1 MNNGLK
7 SGLVLLVLGII
18 CGTLLA
24 LVNSLTAPKISDIE
38 EAAQYEALKEFFYD
52 IEDPNYD
59 SYIITV
65 DYDLV
70 KLEIDEGN
78 VEAIFVVKTKGTDT
92 IEALGYL
99 VYANGYSSDAPITML
114 IVVEEN
120 MDVLGY
126 TVVNHKETTG
136 FGADIV
142 DEDFGVD
149 SLIDLSGFGLS
160 PEVDAVVNATFT
172 MNGIE
177 ECFNIVAQRA
187 SGEFGGGLD
196 D

>member
-7 SGLVLLVLGII
+7 SGLVLLILGVI

-24 LVNSLTAPKISDIE
+24 LVNSFTAPRISDIE

-52 IEDPNYD
+52 VDDPNYD
-59 SYIITV
+59 SYVITV
-65 DYDLV
+65 DYDLT
-70 KLEIDEGN
+70 KMDINEGS
-78 VEAIFVVKTKGTDT
+78 VQSIFVIKTKGTDN

-126 TVVNHKETTG
+126 TVVSHKETTG

-142 DEDFGVD
+142 DEDFGVT
-149 SLIDLSGFGLS
+149 SLIDLSGFGLP

-187 SGEFGGGLD
+187 SADFGGGLD

>member
-1 MNNGLK
+1 MSNGLK

-24 LVNSLTAPKISDIE
+24 LVNSLTAPRISEIE

-52 IEDPNYD
+52 VDDPNYD
-59 SYIITV
+59 SYVITV
-65 DYDLV
+65 DYDLT
-70 KLEIDEGN
+70 KLEINEGN
-78 VEAIFVVKTKGTDT
+78 VEGIFVVKTKGTET
-92 IEALGYL
+92 VEALGYL

-114 IVVEEN
+114 IVVEED

-149 SLIDLSGFGLS
+149 SLIDLSGFGLP
-160 PEVDAVVNATFT
+160 PEIDAVVSATFT
-172 MNGIE
+172 MDGIE
-177 ECFNIVAQRA
+177 ECFNIVAGRA
-187 SGEFGGGLD
+187 SDDFGGGLD